1 MGKWQPPIPSGALWC
16 KPMRDLGPAKALVE
30 YCYDIV
36 MRDGWCRFKLVEVA
50 DAMEEPY
57 INVKRWWKAIQ
68 DANETM
74 RLFSEVKN
82 RGVRGIEVRFND
94 KWIDWRILN
103 NRTEA
108 PEPNGTEEVSTLI
121 PLPIREVFPLLPLA
135 LESEANGIK
144 RSTNEVSTLIP
155 LPECNKVLIT
165 TDQADIADAAKA
177 APPAPSAPQKTSR
190 KKSERTPEQQAY
202 LDRKKAIEAAYVDT
216 LGYTPA
222 AFGQEAK
229 AAKWLA
235 EQNYTPEQVAGCL
248 RHLQGDA
255 FYARNHISLQTVAKQ
270 IGAWLQSS
278 KPKPPITPY
287 QQPIP
292 EPAMAGRIL
301 SHEERAAHA
310 QAALERLNARRGMPR
325 S

>member
-1 MGKWQPPIPSGALWC
+1 MKLIDKFLIKRCSTEVQ
-16 KPMRDLGPAKALVE
+16 
-30 YCYDIV
+30 V
-36 MRDGWCRFKLVEVA
+36 MLTRMKERPEDFDYGTGWKKLVEVA

-135 LESEANGIK
+135 LENEVNGIK

-155 LPECNKVLIT
+155 LSECNKVLIT

-177 APPAPSAPQKTSR
+177 APPAPPASQKTSR
-190 KKSERTPEQQAY
+190 KKPERTPEEQAY
-202 LDRKKAIEAAYVDT
+202 LDRKKAIETAYVEA
-216 LGYTPA
+216 LGYKPS
-222 AFGQEAK
+222 AFVQEAK

-235 EQNYTPEQVAGCL
+235 EQGYTPEQVTGCL
-248 RHLQGDA
+248 RHLQADDW
-255 FYARNHISLQTVAKQ
+255 YAGKHISLQTVSKQ
-270 IGAWLQSS
+270 IGAWVQAN
-278 KPKPPITPY
+278 KPKPKPAAPETKYY
-287 QQPIP
+287 QSQAHKYLQGD
-292 EPAMAGRIL
+292 EL
-301 SHEERAAHA
+301 RAAFDE
-310 QAALERLNARRGMPR
+310 AARKRARIR
-325 S
+325 SVGEA